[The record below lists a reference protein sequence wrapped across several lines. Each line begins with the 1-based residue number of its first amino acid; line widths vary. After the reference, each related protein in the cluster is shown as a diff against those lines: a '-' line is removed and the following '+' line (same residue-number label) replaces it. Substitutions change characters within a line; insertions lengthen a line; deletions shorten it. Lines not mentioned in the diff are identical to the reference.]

1 MSPLSPKG
9 RNEVPRPRTELVRV
23 RHAEKVQPD
32 LMQER
37 GETRVAKKHLDEVRV
52 ARECGQDALQANA

>member
-1 MSPLSPKG
+1 M
-9 RNEVPRPRTELVRV
+9 RV